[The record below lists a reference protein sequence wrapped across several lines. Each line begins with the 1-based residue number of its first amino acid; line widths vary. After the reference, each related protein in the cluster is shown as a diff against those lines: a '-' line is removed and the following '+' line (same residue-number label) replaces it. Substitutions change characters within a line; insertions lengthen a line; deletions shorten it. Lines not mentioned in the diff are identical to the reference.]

1 MSAGDRWL
9 LPDGREALEL
19 PGSQGGLLR
28 VAPIV
33 EHWPFPAPPEV
44 AQRRMCTRL
53 PSRYLRGQVPA
64 PELEDALW

>member
-19 PGSQGGLLR
+19 QGSQGGLLR

-33 EHWPFPAPPEV
+33 PDWPFPAPPV
-44 AQRRMCTRL
+44 IAQRRQCTRL
-53 PSRYLRGQVPA
+53 TSRYLRGQVPA
-64 PELEDALW
+64 AELEDALW

>member
-9 LPDGREALEL
+9 LPDGSEALEL
-19 PGSQGGLLR
+19 QGSQGGLLR

-33 EHWPFPAPPEV
+33 PHWPFPAPPV
-44 AQRRMCTRL
+44 IAQRRQCKRL

-64 PELEDALW
+64 PEAEDALW

>member
-19 PGSQGGLLR
+19 QGSQGGLLR

-33 EHWPFPAPPEV
+33 AGWPFPAPPEV
-44 AQRRMCTRL
+44 AQRRVCTRL
-53 PSRYLRGQVPA
+53 ASRYLRGQVPA
-64 PELEDALW
+64 PEAEDALW